1 MYILPLGPCKCPP
14 NANCRGASAANN
26 GQHLPLLPAFLREIF
41 FFFPK
46 KGSSHSDRSDCSG
59 SSAHRCFKAPTM
71 PQTMHAT
78 LFVFPST
85 LHNTEPIS
93 AAVKGKK
100 KKKSSGDQNTHP
112 VWEGSNTLI
121 SVYYKQELHPHPST
135 SPQGDEFSPAVM
147 SCQVADF
154 FLISPCWESYSSVC
168 TQG

>member
-1 MYILPLGPCKCPP
+1 MFLCKLQNAIVILCLGVNFLVYILPLGPCKCPP

-100 KKKSSGDQNTHP
+100 KKKKVLEIKIHTQFGKGAIHSYLYITNKNYILTPPLHHKAMSSAQ
-112 VWEGSNTLI
+112 L
-121 SVYYKQELHPHPST
+121 
-135 SPQGDEFSPAVM
+135 
-147 SCQVADF
+147 
-154 FLISPCWESYSSVC
+154 
-168 TQG
+168 

>member
-1 MYILPLGPCKCPP
+1 MTIFSCTSC
-14 NANCRGASAANN
+14 
-26 GQHLPLLPAFLREIF
+26 LLVLVNVLLMQTAEVLQQQIWATSIFKRDF

-46 KGSSHSDRSDCSG
+46 KGSSHSDRSDCSR
-59 SSAHRCFKAPTM
+59 SSAHRCFKAPAM

-78 LFVFPST
+78 LFVFTST
-85 LHNTEPIS
+85 LRNTEPIS
-93 AAVKGKK
+93 AAMKGK
-100 KKKSSGDQNTHP
+100 KKKSSGDQNTHS

-154 FLISPCWESYSSVC
+154 FLISPCWKSYSSVC

>member
-1 MYILPLGPCKCPP
+1 MFLCKLQNAIVILCLGVNFLVYILPLGPCKCPP

-100 KKKSSGDQNTHP
+100 KKKKFWRSKYTPSLGREQYTHICILQTRITSSP
-112 VWEGSNTLI
+112 
-121 SVYYKQELHPHPST
+121 LHFT
-135 SPQGDEFSPAVM
+135 
-147 SCQVADF
+147 
-154 FLISPCWESYSSVC
+154 
-168 TQG
+168 TRR